1 MQSVKTGILICLC
14 VGLFFSHAVCAQ
26 ETLQG
31 VIKHAVSNNPK
42 VLATWEAFNESSYE
56 KKAVTGTTRPRLDL
70 DARIAHEHNEYP
82 FGDAHFQPVEATLSL
97 RQLLFD
103 GFFTPNEIDRLSY
116 QKLSSYY
123 SMLEASEEIAFET
136 TRAYADVL
144 KFRDLLDFAN
154 ENYYE
159 HLQIYQQVK
168 ERVDSGVG
176 RGVDLEQAS
185 GRLSL
190 AESNRITEANNLHDV
205 TARYLRLVGLLP
217 QKEMADLPELSFSE
231 IPDDVKETLKQ
242 SFRTNPAF
250 NAAIVNVFAAKKN
263 RDAQKSRKL
272 PTLEFLAYYDIG
284 NDRESINGHSDK
296 KVAEI
301 NLSYNIFNGNSDVA
315 TISRYSSHLN
325 RARYLREKACHDL
338 RQTVSI
344 SHTELQLLEL
354 QLISLQNH
362 QEAIAKARRAY
373 RNQFDIGQRTLL
385 DLLDSENEFFRARRA
400 YTIAV
405 YDYFLANTRILS
417 EMGLLLSSLDIRP
430 EGLPGK
436 KDLDFSGENFDPE
449 KICLAEPVPEALYMW
464 EEIQA
469 AGPMDSDGDG
479 VFDHLDLCPGTLPGV
494 KVNIQGCELKF
505 TLQIEFDSAKA
516 DIRPEYHEQITA
528 AVTFIQQYPTAKVLI
543 VGHTDSNGTDE
554 LNQKLSERRAETLKS
569 YLVEYFEINEDR
581 LITEGYGEKRPIAD
595 NTTDIG
601 RQKNRRVEFILN
613 PPVQENVLPQNP

>member
-217 QKEMADLPELSFSE
+217 QKEMADLPELSFS
-231 IPDDVKETLKQ
+231 
-242 SFRTNPAF
+242 
-250 NAAIVNVFAAKKN
+250 
-263 RDAQKSRKL
+263 
-272 PTLEFLAYYDIG
+272 
-284 NDRESINGHSDK
+284 
-296 KVAEI
+296 
-301 NLSYNIFNGNSDVA
+301 
-315 TISRYSSHLN
+315 
-325 RARYLREKACHDL
+325 
-338 RQTVSI
+338 
-344 SHTELQLLEL
+344 
-354 QLISLQNH
+354 
-362 QEAIAKARRAY
+362 
-373 RNQFDIGQRTLL
+373 
-385 DLLDSENEFFRARRA
+385 
-400 YTIAV
+400 
-405 YDYFLANTRILS
+405 
-417 EMGLLLSSLDIRP
+417 
-430 EGLPGK
+430 
-436 KDLDFSGENFDPE
+436 
-449 KICLAEPVPEALYMW
+449 
-464 EEIQA
+464 
-469 AGPMDSDGDG
+469 
-479 VFDHLDLCPGTLPGV
+479 
-494 KVNIQGCELKF
+494 
-505 TLQIEFDSAKA
+505 
-516 DIRPEYHEQITA
+516 
-528 AVTFIQQYPTAKVLI
+528 
-543 VGHTDSNGTDE
+543 
-554 LNQKLSERRAETLKS
+554 
-569 YLVEYFEINEDR
+569 
-581 LITEGYGEKRPIAD
+581 
-595 NTTDIG
+595 
-601 RQKNRRVEFILN
+601 
-613 PPVQENVLPQNP
+613 